1 MCFDQQRLFRLV
13 EEINTSRGLPSAD
26 DNRMI
31 EILRGDLAETEARLA
46 RARAREAELSRRLE
60 SMKRFLSV
68 MQILE
73 AYLRTRLREQQ
84 QALIQI
90 SSPEKL

>member
-13 EEINTSRGLPSAD
+13 EEINTSRGRPSAD
-26 DNRMI
+26 DNRVI

-90 SSPEKL
+90 SEKL

>member
-13 EEINTSRGLPSAD
+13 EEINTSRGRPSAD

-90 SSPEKL
+90 SEKL

>member
-90 SSPEKL
+90 SEKL